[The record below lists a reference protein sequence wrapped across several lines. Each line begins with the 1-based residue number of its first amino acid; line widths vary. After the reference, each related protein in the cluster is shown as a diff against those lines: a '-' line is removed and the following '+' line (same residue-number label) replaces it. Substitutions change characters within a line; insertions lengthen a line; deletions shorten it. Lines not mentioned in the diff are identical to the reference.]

1 MSALPYP
8 RDSIANERPGA
19 AAHGDGLAS
28 GAGRPIV
35 RAVCAGRRL
44 LACALLA
51 CMAACTTLGPGWT
64 SGTGGSAGDGERS
77 AGAGQSGSSEATR
90 ELLAESRAAR
100 ASGNLVD
107 AAVSVERAL
116 RIDPNDPELWLE
128 FGQIQL
134 ASGDDAQAAAL
145 ARKALTLA
153 GDDRDLTA
161 RAERLLRASGA
172 R

>member
-1 MSALPYP
+1 MSAISFID
-8 RDSIANERPGA
+8 RSSRREEAHERVTSR
-19 AAHGDGLAS
+19 AHALGG
-28 GAGRPIV
+28 
-35 RAVCAGRRL
+35 GRRL
-44 LACALLA
+44 VACALLL
-51 CMAACTTLGPGWT
+51 CTAACTTLGPGWT
-64 SGTGGSAGDGERS
+64 GSGTGSASG
-77 AGAGQSGSSEATR
+77 GAQSGSSQQGGSSAATQ

-100 ASGNLVD
+100 ASGYLTG

-128 FGQIQL
+128 LGQIQL
-134 ASGDDAQAAAL
+134 ASGDNAQAASL

>member
-1 MSALPYP
+1 MSARLCSRASIERRSVREAASVP
-8 RDSIANERPGA
+8 RALGT
-19 AAHGDGLAS
+19 
-28 GAGRPIV
+28 
-35 RAVCAGRRL
+35 GRRF
-44 LACALLA
+44 LACALLV
-51 CMAACTTLGPGWT
+51 CTAACTTLGPGWT
-64 SGTGGSAGDGERS
+64 GSGSGSAGN
-77 AGAGQSGSSEATR
+77 AGQSGSTEPRVSNAAAR
-90 ELLAESRAAR
+90 QLLAESRAAR
-100 ASGNLVD
+100 AAGNLTG

-134 ASGDDAQAAAL
+134 ASGDNAQAAAL

-153 GDDRDLTA
+153 GDDRELTA

>member
-1 MSALPYP
+1 MSVL
-8 RDSIANERPGA
+8 R
-19 AAHGDGLAS
+19 
-28 GAGRPIV
+28 
-35 RAVCAGRRL
+35 AGRRL
-44 LACALLA
+44 IACAALT
-51 CMAACTTLGPGWT
+51 CTAACSTLGPGWT
-64 SGTGGSAGDGERS
+64 SGASGSSGDS
-77 AGAGQSGSSEATR
+77 GQSGGAEPSGASAATR

-100 ASGNLVD
+100 AAGNLTG
-107 AAVSVERAL
+107 AAASVERAL

-134 ASGDDAQAAAL
+134 ASGDNAQAAAL

>member
-1 MSALPYP
+1 MSTLRAVRRL
-8 RDSIANERPGA
+8 IPGA
-19 AAHGDGLAS
+19 
-28 GAGRPIV
+28 
-35 RAVCAGRRL
+35 L
-44 LACALLA
+44 LLCT
-51 CMAACTTLGPGWT
+51 AACTTLGPGWT
-64 SGTGGSAGDGERS
+64 SGSGTSGGQPGSS
-77 AGAGQSGSSEATR
+77 QPSGSSAATQ
-90 ELLAESRAAR
+90 ELLTESRAAR
-100 ASGNLVD
+100 AAGDLTE

-128 FGQIQL
+128 LGQIQL
-134 ASGDDAQAAAL
+134 ASGDNAQAAAL

>member
-1 MSALPYP
+1 MSARPPP
-8 RDSIANERPGA
+8 RASLAKERSDEAARGEGLTSTAGPSI
-19 AAHGDGLAS
+19 D
-28 GAGRPIV
+28 

-44 LACALLA
+44 IACALLV
-51 CMAACTTLGPGWT
+51 CTAACTTLGPG
-64 SGTGGSAGDGERS
+64 TGGASGPASNAGRS
-77 AGAGQSGSSEATR
+77 GGAEQSGSTEATR

-100 ASGNLVD
+100 ADGNLVD

-116 RIDPNDPELWLE
+116 RIDPNDPELWVE

-134 ASGDDAQAAAL
+134 ASGDNAQAAAL

-153 GDDRDLTA
+153 GDDRELTA

>member
-1 MSALPYP
+1 
-8 RDSIANERPGA
+8 
-19 AAHGDGLAS
+19 
-28 GAGRPIV
+28 
-35 RAVCAGRRL
+35 VCT
-44 LACALLA
+44 
-51 CMAACTTLGPGWT
+51 AACTTLGPGWT
-64 SGTGGSAGDGERS
+64 GSGSGSAGNG
-77 AGAGQSGSSEATR
+77 GQSASTAPRASNPATQ
-90 ELLAESRAAR
+90 ELLAQSRAAR
-100 ASGNLVD
+100 TAGNLTG

-134 ASGDDAQAAAL
+134 ASGDNGQAAAL

-153 GDDRDLTA
+153 GDDRDLAA

>member
-1 MSALPYP
+1 MSAA
-8 RDSIANERPGA
+8 RHWQVSIDRGSRREA
-19 AAHGDGLAS
+19 ARVVWH
-28 GAGRPIV
+28 
-35 RAVCAGRRL
+35 RL
-44 LACALLA
+44 LACALLV
-51 CMAACTTLGPGWT
+51 CTAACTTLGPGWT
-64 SGTGGSAGDGERS
+64 GTGS
-77 AGAGQSGSSEATR
+77 GAGGNPNQSGSSAPRPSNPATQ
-90 ELLAESRAAR
+90 ELLAQSRAAR
-100 ASGNLVD
+100 AAGNLTG

-134 ASGDDAQAAAL
+134 ASGDNGQAAAL

-153 GDDRDLTA
+153 GDDRDVAA

>member
-1 MSALPYP
+1 MSAL
-8 RDSIANERPGA
+8 
-19 AAHGDGLAS
+19 
-28 GAGRPIV
+28 
-35 RAVCAGRRL
+35 RAVRRAI
-44 LACALLA
+44 ACALLA
-51 CMAACTTLGPGWT
+51 CTAACTTLGTGWT
-64 SGTGGSAGDGERS
+64 SGSGSNSGQAGS
-77 AGAGQSGSSEATR
+77 TPPSGSSAATQ

-100 ASGNLVD
+100 AAGDLTG

-134 ASGDDAQAAAL
+134 ASGDNGQAAAL

>member
-1 MSALPYP
+1 MSALQYSRGPL
-8 RDSIANERPGA
+8 I
-19 AAHGDGLAS
+19 
-28 GAGRPIV
+28 
-35 RAVCAGRRL
+35 
-44 LACALLA
+44 ACALLV
-51 CMAACTTLGPGWT
+51 CTAACTTLGPGWT
-64 SGTGGSAGDGERS
+64 SGTSGSGASGGSSG
-77 AGAGQSGSSEATR
+77 GAQPGGSSEATR

-100 ASGNLVD
+100 AAGNLTD

-134 ASGDDAQAAAL
+134 ASGDNAQAAAL

-153 GDDRDLTA
+153 GDDRDVTA